1 MDLPFCPEVGVIKE
15 SLSMPWIHP
24 GEIIW
29 LGLKNVLRK
38 RAEHKKNCG
47 GKISQVMAPYF
58 FYKSDPHQLGKVP

>member
-29 LGLKNVLRK
+29 LGLENVLRK
-38 RAEHKKNCG
+38 WAEYKKNCR
-47 GKISQVMAPYF
+47 GKNSQVMAPHF
-58 FYKSDPHQLGKVP
+58 SIKVIHTN